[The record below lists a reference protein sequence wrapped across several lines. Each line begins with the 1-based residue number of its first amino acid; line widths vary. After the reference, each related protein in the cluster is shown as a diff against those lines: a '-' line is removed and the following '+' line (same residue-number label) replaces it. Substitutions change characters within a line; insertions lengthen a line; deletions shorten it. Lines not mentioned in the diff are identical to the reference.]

1 MSSEWTIDEKKR
13 AQYAKLFTKLC
24 NEAGGVEKLGKA
36 NAGLHQA
43 GLPVDTLMAI
53 WALADLDGD
62 DLLNLPEYMICC
74 FLIARCVVKGGPP
87 PLTLPPELAASANP
101 DAAAAEAADAEWT
114 IDDAKRAQYTGLFHK
129 LCGEVGF
136 GFGDDIKL
144 GKASAGLA
152 QAGRSTLSWRFGRW
166 PTSTATT
173 TSICPST

>member
-13 AQYAKLFTKLC
+13 AQYTNLFTKLC

-74 FLIARCVVKGGPP
+74 FLIARCVVRSEPP
-87 PLTLPPELAASANP
+87 PMTLPPELAASANP
-101 DAAAAEAADAEWT
+101 DAEWT

-129 LCGEVGF
+129 LCGE
-136 GFGDDIKL
+136 
-144 GKASAGLA
+144 AGL
-152 QAGRSTLSWRFGRW
+152 
-166 PTSTATT
+166 
-173 TSICPST
+173 